1 MNLKSFPTFEVLF
14 LVCSALFFELRRN
27 LRILMG
33 VRDAQNGVYG
43 LHPSEPYGT
52 PRLPSKA
59 LKCRGPQG
67 GVGSP
72 WMRES
77 LNLMRQRADL

>member
-14 LVCSALFFELRRN
+14 WYARHFLELRRN

-33 VRDAQNGVYG
+33 VRDAKMGHTG
-43 LHPSEPYGT
+43 KFPSEPYGT

-72 WMRES
+72 WMRE
-77 LNLMRQRADL
+77 

>member
-1 MNLKSFPTFEVLF
+1 
-14 LVCSALFFELRRN
+14 
-27 LRILMG
+27 MG
-33 VRDAQNGVYG
+33 VRDAKNGVYG

-72 WMRES
+72 WMRE
-77 LNLMRQRADL
+77 